1 MCAFDGLDGLMYIE
15 AVPGNPNYYS
25 EGGVLYTAAGEVAAS
40 SVWYGK

>member
-40 SVWYGK
+40 PVWYGK